1 MKKVGSISEIQF
13 SFYWWT
19 WKTTTYLKNCWKE
32 PTKNVRILIFTILY
46 LKKNW
51 RKTPGDIIILHLS
64 IKNDDD
70 IIYNSWDIQFERL
83 KLVIMGHFLPFCT
96 STPKNLKNQNLLKK
110 WKKLLEISCYTCVP
124 KTTIIWGMISEIRS
138 ETHNFLSFLANF
150 CRSR

>member
-1 MKKVGSISEIQF
+1 MN
-13 SFYWWT
+13 
-19 WKTTTYLKNCWKE
+19 LKNNYLFKKLLKRANKKC
-32 PTKNVRILIFTILY
+32 KNFNFYNIVF
-46 LKKNW
+46 KKKW
-51 RKTPGDIIILHLS
+51 RKTSGDIIILHLS